1 MARGDLFRPFSLR
14 FSMKNEQHVKILQRF
29 NDKKLNGDRGKNQI
43 VMDALEMYF
52 NDLENKNGTKED
64 KLLTKDFLEQRLENF
79 KQECKKETLR
89 ELLRIF
95 VASRVLG
102 QPFMIPSPT
111 GKQGTEEIIQDGRQ
125 IVVGQKNLLFF
136 ENKHHNMVTISCNV
150 CK

>member
-29 NDKKLNGDRGKNQI
+29 NDKKLNGGRVKNQI

-79 KQECKKETLR
+79 KQECKEETLR

-95 VASRVLG
+95 VGSRMLG
-102 QPFMIPSPT
+102 QPFMVSSYTDKPGT
-111 GKQGTEEIIQDGRQ
+111 EGVTEDGKQI
-125 IVVGQKNLLFF
+125 
-136 ENKHHNMVTISCNV
+136 
-150 CK
+150 

>member
-29 NDKKLNGDRGKNQI
+29 NDKKMNGGRVKNQI

-79 KQECKKETLR
+79 KQECKEETLR
-89 ELLRIF
+89 EFLRIF
-95 VASRVLG
+95 VGSRMLG
-102 QPFMIPSPT
+102 QSFMMSSHTDKPGTEGVIED
-111 GKQGTEEIIQDGRQ
+111 GKQI
-125 IVVGQKNLLFF
+125 
-136 ENKHHNMVTISCNV
+136 
-150 CK
+150 

>member
-29 NDKKLNGDRGKNQI
+29 NDKKLNGGRVKNQI

-79 KQECKKETLR
+79 KQECKEETLR

-95 VASRVLG
+95 VGSRMLG
-102 QPFMIPSPT
+102 QAFMMSSHTDKPGTEGVIED
-111 GKQGTEEIIQDGRQ
+111 GKQI
-125 IVVGQKNLLFF
+125 
-136 ENKHHNMVTISCNV
+136 
-150 CK
+150 

>member
-1 MARGDLFRPFSLR
+1 MARGDLFRSFSLR

-29 NDKKLNGDRGKNQI
+29 NDKKLNGGRVKNQI

-79 KQECKKETLR
+79 KQECKEETLR

-95 VASRVLG
+95 VGSRMLG
-102 QPFMIPSPT
+102 QAFMMSSHTDKPGTEGVIED
-111 GKQGTEEIIQDGRQ
+111 GKQI
-125 IVVGQKNLLFF
+125 
-136 ENKHHNMVTISCNV
+136 
-150 CK
+150 

>member
-29 NDKKLNGDRGKNQI
+29 NDKKLNGGRVKNQI

-79 KQECKKETLR
+79 KQECKEEILG
-89 ELLRIF
+89 ELIRIF
-95 VASRVLG
+95 VGNRMVG
-102 QPFMIPSPT
+102 QPFMASSST
-111 GKQGTEEIIQDGRQ
+111 GKPRTEEVMKDGRQ
-125 IVVGQKNLLFF
+125 I
-136 ENKHHNMVTISCNV
+136 
-150 CK
+150 